1 MNSSKQIKKFILDN
15 LSHHEKDIIQ
25 AAINHF
31 GISRQA
37 IHKHMN
43 NLIRAKKVIAHG
55 NTKGRYYQ
63 LMPTVNYSKTID
75 INDKPPQEI
84 LKDFVSIHLKSLSG
98 NIQEIIEFSIGALL
112 NNIFDHANALK
123 IYLKIFI
130 THEQTHFIIA
140 DNGIGIFDHIR
151 SGLNL
156 KSTELAALELAKGD
170 LTTDSNRYSGGEL
183 NTIIHLFDLVTID
196 SSGQSLKY
204 SNYDD
209 DWQIDYSVQQ
219 KGTRIHLQIESSSKR
234 TCATIFDRI
243 LKREDKKI
251 RIPLNLLDISEYKI
265 VNSRSQAKSALRNIQ
280 KFNKIEFDF
289 NKIDLI
295 GPAFAD
301 ELVKNVKSRNKA
313 ASIEWINCNE
323 TVDLLMKRAVSRII

>member
-1 MNSSKQIKKFILDN
+1 MNSSNQIKKFILDN
-15 LSHHEKDIIQ
+15 LSHHERDIIQ

-75 INDKPPQEI
+75 ISDKLPQEI
-84 LKDFVSIHLKSLSG
+84 LKDIISIHLKSLSG
-98 NIQEIIEFSIGALL
+98 NIQEIFEFSIGALL

-130 THEQTHFIIA
+130 THEQVHFILA

-156 KSTELAALELAKGD
+156 TSTELAALELAKGD
-170 LTTDSNRYSGGEL
+170 LTTNFDRHSGGEL

-196 SSGQSLKY
+196 SSGKSLKY
-204 SNYDD
+204 SNHD

-219 KGTRIHLQIESSSKR
+219 KGTRIHLQIDPLSKR
-234 TCATIFDRI
+234 TCATTFDRI
-243 LKREDKKI
+243 FNREEKKI

-265 VNSRSQAKSALRNIQ
+265 FNSRSQAKSVLRNIQ
-280 KFNKIEFDF
+280 KFKIIEFDF